1 MGKKKLLISFKLIRK
16 KTIQLDRKLLLVLL
30 LIVFVIGKSSSLEKD
45 QKPLSFY
52 SFTLDGRTEY
62 QLSHQKVLVKFKEH
76 VSIADQSNIV
86 ARYRMLKSFNRD
98 MALPSTV

>member
-30 LIVFVIGKSSSLEKD
+30 LTVFIIGKSSGLEKD
-45 QKPLSFY
+45 QKALAFY
-52 SFTLDGRTEY
+52 SYTPDGRTEY

-86 ARYRMLKSFNRD
+86 ARYRMLKSFNKD